1 MADTHNIRINPSTA
15 KRAKTQTAAEYESFP
30 PGRPS
35 VVSEETWQLVQ
46 EGVAL
51 GAPCASK
58 KQKVDCVYINLD
70 SRADRR
76 ESIEAELTREG
87 ASATPP
93 RLHAAVVHSQT
104 APVFCAGIKTKR
116 LSALTGAAA
125 PDAVVSRTW
134 DTTLNAKYDPTTIKT
149 GRVSLTPGE
158 RGCSMSHAVLWA
170 RCAAQ
175 GDSGPPLLVV
185 EDDLILKDGAGQMV
199 EKLVTHFEKTNP
211 IPAQRLCLLYL
222 TGDVAEWRHGRSQ
235 AIESCPQVKLREAEY
250 IWQTACY
257 VIWPAA
263 ARRLLASLPVD
274 GPVDNF
280 ISRHA
285 LGSHVCALVTQPKLA
300 WQNAPYEEGDI
311 AHSGHVSN
319 KRLRTSKDS
328 ASSPSKTKK
337 VLDEAA
343 SPGTHLMH
351 HLGELPGIG
360 SKLAETLRKHAR
372 GLPGGL
378 VEAYQLEGIPGLGA
392 KRQADIVRYLQL
404 KTSNSPSIC
413 SP

>member
-1 MADTHNIRINPSTA
+1 MAEVSQHCVRINPSTA
-15 KRAKTQTAAEYESFP
+15 KRAKTETAAEYESFP
-30 PGRPS
+30 AGPPS
-35 VVSEETWQLVQ
+35 VISEESWQAMQ
-46 EGVAL
+46 QGVEL

-70 SRADRR
+70 SRPDRND
-76 ESIEAELTREG
+76 SIEAELSREG
-87 ASATPP
+87 
-93 RLHAAVVHSQT
+93 
-104 APVFCAGIKTKR
+104 IKAKR
-116 LSALTGAAA
+116 LSALTGADA

-134 DTTLNAKYDPTTIKT
+134 DTTVNAKYDPTTIKK

-185 EDDLILKDGAGQMV
+185 EDDLILKDGAGEMV
-199 EKLVTHFEKTNP
+199 QKLVTHIEATNP

-222 TGDVAEWRHGRSQ
+222 TGDVAEWRHPRNQSVD
-235 AIESCPQVKLREAEY
+235 SCPQVKLREAEY

-280 ISRHA
+280 ISRHT
-285 LGSHVCALVTQPKLA
+285 LNSQVCALVTQPKLA

-319 KRLRTSKDS
+319 KRVRAAKDS
-328 ASSPSKTKK
+328 MSSPTKTKK
-337 VLDEAA
+337 ADLNEAA

-360 SKLAETLRKHAR
+360 PKLAQTLRKHAR
-372 GLPGGL
+372 TLPGGL
-378 VEAYQLEGIPGLGA
+378 VEANQLQGIPGLGA

-404 KTSNSPSIC
+404 KTTNSP
-413 SP
+413 

>member
-1 MADTHNIRINPSTA
+1 MEASPPVHCVRINPSAA
-15 KRAKTQTAAEYESFP
+15 KRAKTDAEYESFAAGP
-30 PGRPS
+30 PS
-35 VVSEETWQLVQ
+35 VVSEEIWQAMQ
-46 EGVAL
+46 QGVKL
-51 GAPCASK
+51 GAPVASK

-70 SRADRR
+70 SRPDRN
-76 ESIEAELTREG
+76 ESIEAELSREG
-87 ASATPP
+87 
-93 RLHAAVVHSQT
+93 
-104 APVFCAGIKTKR
+104 IKAKR
-116 LSALTGAAA
+116 LSALTGADA
-125 PDAVVSRTW
+125 PDSVVSRTW
-134 DTTLNAKYDPTTIKT
+134 DTSVNATYDPTTIKK

-185 EDDLILKDGAGQMV
+185 EDDLILKDGAGEMV
-199 EKLVTHFEKTNP
+199 QKLVTHFEATNP

-222 TGDVAEWRHGRSQ
+222 TGDVAEWRHPRSQ
-235 AIESCPQVKLREAEY
+235 SIDSCPQVKLREAEY

-280 ISRHA
+280 ISRHT
-285 LGSHVCALVTQPKLA
+285 LSSHVCALVTQPKLA

-311 AHSGHVSN
+311 AHSGHISN
-319 KRLRTSKDS
+319 KRVRATKDP
-328 ASSPSKTKK
+328 ASPTKTKK
-337 VLDEAA
+337 VNTDLEAA

-360 SKLAETLRKHAR
+360 PKLAQTLRKHAR
-372 GLPGGL
+372 TLPGGL
-378 VEAYQLEGIPGLGA
+378 VEANQLTGIPGLGA

-404 KTSNSPSIC
+404 KSC
-413 SP
+413 A

>member
-1 MADTHNIRINPSTA
+1 MADSLHCVRINPSTA
-15 KRAKTQTAAEYESFP
+15 KRAKSATAAEYESFP
-30 PGRPS
+30 AGRPS
-35 VVSEETWQLVQ
+35 VVSEESWQTMQ
-46 EGVAL
+46 QGVKL

-70 SRADRR
+70 SRPDRN
-76 ESIEAELTREG
+76 ESIEAELSREG
-87 ASATPP
+87 ASRAPP
-93 RLHAAVVHSQT
+93 RLHIAAVHSPT
-104 APVFCAGIKTKR
+104 APCVWAGIKAKR
-116 LSALTGAAA
+116 LSALTGADA

-134 DTTLNAKYDPTTIKT
+134 DTTVNAKYDPTTIKT

-185 EDDLILKDGAGQMV
+185 EDDLILKDGAGEMV
-199 EKLVTHFEKTNP
+199 QKLVTHFEKTNP

-222 TGDVAEWRHGRSQ
+222 TGDVAEWRHPRSQ
-235 AIESCPQVKLREAEY
+235 SVESCPQVKLREAEY

-280 ISRHA
+280 ISRHT
-285 LGSHVCALVTQPKLA
+285 LSSHVCALVTQPKLA

-319 KRLRTSKDS
+319 KRVRATKDS
-328 ASSPSKTKK
+328 MSSPTKTKK
-337 VLDEAA
+337 HCDEAA

-360 SKLAETLRKHAR
+360 PKLAQTLRKHAR
-372 GLPGGL
+372 TLPGGL
-378 VEAYQLEGIPGLGA
+378 VEANQLEGIPGLGA

-404 KTSNSPSIC
+404 KTTNSP
-413 SP
+413 

>member
-1 MADTHNIRINPSTA
+1 MPDSLHCVRINPSTA
-15 KRAKTQTAAEYESFP
+15 KRAKTATAAEYESFP
-30 PGRPS
+30 AGRPS
-35 VVSEETWQLVQ
+35 VVSEESWQTMQ
-46 EGVAL
+46 QGVKL

-58 KQKVDCVYINLD
+58 KQTVDCVYINLD
-70 SRADRR
+70 SRPDRN
-76 ESIEAELTREG
+76 ESIEAELSREG
-87 ASATPP
+87 ASRAPP
-93 RLHAAVVHSQT
+93 RLHIAAVHSRT
-104 APVFCAGIKTKR
+104 APCVWAGIKAKR
-116 LSALTGAAA
+116 LSALTGADA

-134 DTTLNAKYDPTTIKT
+134 DTTVNAKYDPTTIKT

-185 EDDLILKDGAGQMV
+185 EDDLILKDGAGEMV
-199 EKLVTHFEKTNP
+199 QKLVTHFEKTNP

-222 TGDVAEWRHGRSQ
+222 TGDVAEWRHPRSQ
-235 AIESCPQVKLREAEY
+235 SVESCPQVKLREAEY

-280 ISRHA
+280 ISRHT
-285 LGSHVCALVTQPKLA
+285 LSSHVCALVTQPKLA

-319 KRLRTSKDS
+319 KRVRATKDS
-328 ASSPSKTKK
+328 MSSPTKTKK
-337 VLDEAA
+337 GLDEAA

-360 SKLAETLRKHAR
+360 PKLAQTLRKHAR
-372 GLPGGL
+372 TLPGGL
-378 VEAYQLEGIPGLGA
+378 VEANQLEGIPGLGA

-404 KTSNSPSIC
+404 KTTNSP
-413 SP
+413 

>member
-1 MADTHNIRINPSTA
+1 MADSLHCVRINPSTA
-15 KRAKTQTAAEYESFP
+15 KRAKSATAAEYESFP
-30 PGRPS
+30 AGRPS
-35 VVSEETWQLVQ
+35 VVSEESWQTMQ
-46 EGVAL
+46 QGVKL

-70 SRADRR
+70 SRPDRN
-76 ESIEAELTREG
+76 ESIEAELSREG
-87 ASATPP
+87 ASRAPP
-93 RLHAAVVHSQT
+93 RLHIAAVHSPT
-104 APVFCAGIKTKR
+104 APCVWAGIKAKR
-116 LSALTGAAA
+116 LSALTGADA

-134 DTTLNAKYDPTTIKT
+134 DTTVNAKYDPTTIKT

-185 EDDLILKDGAGQMV
+185 EDDLILKDGAGEMV
-199 EKLVTHFEKTNP
+199 QKLVTHFEKTNP
-211 IPAQRLCLLYL
+211 VPAERLCLLYL
-222 TGDVAEWRHGRSQ
+222 TGDVAEWRHPRSQ
-235 AIESCPQVKLREAEY
+235 SIDSCPQVKLREAEY

-280 ISRHA
+280 ISRHT
-285 LGSHVCALVTQPKLA
+285 LSSHVCALVTQPKLA

-319 KRLRTSKDS
+319 KRVRATKDS
-328 ASSPSKTKK
+328 MSSPTKTKK
-337 VLDEAA
+337 HCDEAA

-360 SKLAETLRKHAR
+360 PKLAQTLRKHAR
-372 GLPGGL
+372 TLPGGL
-378 VEAYQLEGIPGLGA
+378 VEANQLEGIPGLGA

-404 KTSNSPSIC
+404 KTTNSP
-413 SP
+413 

>member
-1 MADTHNIRINPSTA
+1 VR
-15 KRAKTQTAAEYESFP
+15 RA
-30 PGRPS
+30 
-35 VVSEETWQLVQ
+35 
-46 EGVAL
+46 
-51 GAPCASK
+51 
-58 KQKVDCVYINLD
+58 
-70 SRADRR
+70 
-76 ESIEAELTREG
+76 
-87 ASATPP
+87 P
-93 RLHAAVVHSQT
+93 RLASTLLAVHPLTV
-104 APVFCAGIKTKR
+104 PYVCAGIKAKR
-116 LSALTGAAA
+116 LSALTGADA

-134 DTTLNAKYDPTTIKT
+134 DTTVNAKYDPTTIKT

-175 GDSGPPLLVV
+175 GDCGPPLLVV
-185 EDDLILKDGAGQMV
+185 EDDLILKDGAGEMV
-199 EKLVTHFEKTNP
+199 QKLVTHFEKTNP

-222 TGDVAEWRHGRSQ
+222 TGDVAEWRHPRSQ
-235 AIESCPQVKLREAEY
+235 SIDSCPQVKLREAEY

-280 ISRHA
+280 ISRHT
-285 LGSHVCALVTQPKLA
+285 LSSQVCALVTQPKLA

-319 KRLRTSKDS
+319 KRVRASKDS
-328 ASSPSKTKK
+328 MSSPTKTKK

-360 SKLAETLRKHAR
+360 PKLAQTLRKHAR
-372 GLPGGL
+372 TLPGGL
-378 VEAYQLEGIPGLGA
+378 VEANQLEGIPGLGA

-404 KTSNSPSIC
+404 KTSNSP
-413 SP
+413 

>member
-1 MADTHNIRINPSTA
+1 M
-15 KRAKTQTAAEYESFP
+15 
-30 PGRPS
+30 
-35 VVSEETWQLVQ
+35 
-46 EGVAL
+46 
-51 GAPCASK
+51 
-58 KQKVDCVYINLD
+58 
-70 SRADRR
+70 
-76 ESIEAELTREG
+76 
-87 ASATPP
+87 
-93 RLHAAVVHSQT
+93 
-104 APVFCAGIKTKR
+104 
-116 LSALTGAAA
+116 
-125 PDAVVSRTW
+125 VSRTW
-134 DTTLNAKYDPTTIKT
+134 DTTLNAKYDPTTIKK

-199 EKLVTHFEKTNP
+199 EKLVAHFEKTNP

-222 TGDVAEWRHGRSQ
+222 TGDVAEWRHSRSQ
-235 AIESCPQVKLREAEY
+235 SIESCPQVKLREAEY

-311 AHSGHVSN
+311 AQ
-319 KRLRTSKDS
+319 R
-328 ASSPSKTKK
+328 
-337 VLDEAA
+337 AA
-343 SPGTHLMH
+343 
-351 HLGELPGIG
+351 EQD
-360 SKLAETLRKHAR
+360 
-372 GLPGGL
+372 
-378 VEAYQLEGIPGLGA
+378 YQLRLADKQHKLLDQVIEALAKLESGEYGVCEGSGEPIGFRRLEIRPWA
-392 KRQADIVRYLQL
+392 CYSVEYKEQL
-404 KTSNSPSIC
+404 DRRNR
-413 SP
+413 

>member
-1 MADTHNIRINPSTA
+1 MQHQVRINPSTA
-15 KRAKTQTAAEYESFP
+15 KRAKTQTAEYESFP
-30 PGRPS
+30 AGRPS
-35 VVSEETWQLVQ
+35 AVSEESWQTMQ
-46 EGVAL
+46 QGVEL

-70 SRADRR
+70 SRPDRN
-76 ESIEAELTREG
+76 ESIEAELSREG
-87 ASATPP
+87 
-93 RLHAAVVHSQT
+93 
-104 APVFCAGIKTKR
+104 IKAKR
-116 LSALTGAAA
+116 LSALTGADA
-125 PDAVVSRTW
+125 PDSVVSRTW
-134 DTTLNAKYDPTTIKT
+134 DTTVNAKYDPTTIKK

-185 EDDLILKDGAGQMV
+185 EDDLILKDGAGEMV
-199 EKLVTHFEKTNP
+199 QKLVTHFEKTNP
-211 IPAQRLCLLYL
+211 VPAERLCLLYL
-222 TGDVAEWRHGRSQ
+222 TGDVAEWRHPRSQ
-235 AIESCPQVKLREAEY
+235 SIDSCPQVKLREAEY

-280 ISRHA
+280 ISRHT
-285 LGSHVCALVTQPKLA
+285 LSSHVCALVTQPKLA

-319 KRLRTSKDS
+319 KRVRATKDS
-328 ASSPSKTKK
+328 MSSPTKTKK
-337 VLDEAA
+337 GLDEAA

-360 SKLAETLRKHAR
+360 PKLAQTLRKHAR
-372 GLPGGL
+372 TLPGGL
-378 VEAYQLEGIPGLGA
+378 VEANQLEGIPGLGA

-404 KTSNSPSIC
+404 KTTNSP
-413 SP
+413 

>member
-1 MADTHNIRINPSTA
+1 MADSLHCVRINPSTA
-15 KRAKTQTAAEYESFP
+15 KRAKTATAAEYESFP
-30 PGRPS
+30 AGRPS
-35 VVSEETWQLVQ
+35 VVSEESWQTMQ
-46 EGVAL
+46 QGVKL

-70 SRADRR
+70 SRPDRN
-76 ESIEAELTREG
+76 ESIEAELSREG
-87 ASATPP
+87 ASRAPP
-93 RLHAAVVHSQT
+93 RLHIAAVHSPT
-104 APVFCAGIKTKR
+104 APCVWAGIKAKR
-116 LSALTGAAA
+116 LSALTGADA

-134 DTTLNAKYDPTTIKT
+134 DTTVNAKYDPTTIKT

-185 EDDLILKDGAGQMV
+185 EDDLILKDGAGEMV
-199 EKLVTHFEKTNP
+199 QKLVTHFEKTNP

-222 TGDVAEWRHGRSQ
+222 TGDVAEWRHPRSQ
-235 AIESCPQVKLREAEY
+235 SVESCPQVKLREAEY

-280 ISRHA
+280 ISRHT
-285 LGSHVCALVTQPKLA
+285 LSSHVCALVTQPKLA

-319 KRLRTSKDS
+319 KRVRATKDS
-328 ASSPSKTKK
+328 MSSPTKTKK
-337 VLDEAA
+337 HCDEAA

-360 SKLAETLRKHAR
+360 PKLAQTLRKHAR
-372 GLPGGL
+372 TLPGGL
-378 VEAYQLEGIPGLGA
+378 VEANQLEGIPGLGA

-404 KTSNSPSIC
+404 KTTNSP
-413 SP
+413 

>member
-1 MADTHNIRINPSTA
+1 MADSLHCVRINPSTA
-15 KRAKTQTAAEYESFP
+15 KRAKTATAAEYESFP
-30 PGRPS
+30 AGRPS
-35 VVSEETWQLVQ
+35 VVSEESWQTMQ
-46 EGVAL
+46 QGVKL

-70 SRADRR
+70 SRPDRN
-76 ESIEAELTREG
+76 ESIEAELSREG
-87 ASATPP
+87 ASRAPP
-93 RLHAAVVHSQT
+93 RLHIAAVHSPT
-104 APVFCAGIKTKR
+104 APCVWAGIKAKR
-116 LSALTGAAA
+116 LSALTGADA

-134 DTTLNAKYDPTTIKT
+134 DTTVNAKYDPTTIKT

-185 EDDLILKDGAGQMV
+185 EDDLILKDGAGDMV
-199 EKLVTHFEKTNP
+199 QKLVTHFEKTNP

-222 TGDVAEWRHGRSQ
+222 TGDVAEWRHPRSQ
-235 AIESCPQVKLREAEY
+235 SVESCPQVKLREAEY

-280 ISRHA
+280 ISRHT
-285 LGSHVCALVTQPKLA
+285 LSSHVCALVTQPKLA

-319 KRLRTSKDS
+319 KRVRATKDS
-328 ASSPSKTKK
+328 MSSPTKTKK
-337 VLDEAA
+337 HCDEAA

-360 SKLAETLRKHAR
+360 PKLAQTLRKHAR
-372 GLPGGL
+372 TLPGGL
-378 VEAYQLEGIPGLGA
+378 VEANQLEGIPGLGA

-404 KTSNSPSIC
+404 KTTNSP
-413 SP
+413 